1 MLDLLA
7 SALIEIAQPK
17 QRIPTCNT
25 HVMLPLL
32 QQAERSIGLKPTR
45 IDQCAD
51 YNGYAIVR
59 YRAIWQGR
67 ETTRYGTF
75 EAREGRWDS
84 RGSSPYPSGLLDA
97 FPRWAADYLE
107 QQIR

>member
-7 SALIEIAQPK
+7 SGLIGTAQPK
-17 QRIPTCNT
+17 QAIPTCDAR
-25 HVMLPLL
+25 VMLQLL
-32 QQAERSIGLKPTR
+32 QQAERPIGLNPTR

-51 YNGYAIVR
+51 HHGYAIVR

-67 ETTRYGTF
+67 ETVRYGTF
-75 EAREGRWDS
+75 QTRNGRWDS
-84 RGSSPYPSGLLDA
+84 RGSSPRSSGILDS